1 MEKEIK
7 SGEEIVE
14 TFFEEIENI
23 PKVDTKIAKIL
34 YQLYKENNFSDTNI
48 SNSLLKLR
56 EKENDEN

>member
-23 PKVDTKIAKIL
+23 PEVDTKIAKIL
-34 YQLYKENNFSDTNI
+34 YQLYKENKFTDTNI

-56 EKENDEN
+56 EEENNEN